1 MPFLKGGTVLV
12 DTNLILRKITQLE
25 RYLSQ
30 VMEFSDL
37 TIQGYKADWKT
48 QRIVERTL
56 QMMIETCTD
65 IANHIISD
73 TNSRPPATYAD
84 TFSVLLENG
93 IISSE
98 LSGSMEK
105 MVKFRNIIVHQYEE
119 VDAEIV
125 VVILQKH
132 LADFKEFKEAVLGY
146 LRGHKA

>member
-1 MPFLKGGTVLV
+1 MV
-12 DTNLILRKITQLE
+12 DRNLILRKITELGI
-25 RYLSQ
+25 YLSQ
-30 VMEFSDL
+30 VREFSDITL
-37 TIQGYKADWKT
+37 QDYKADWKI

-56 QMMIETCTD
+56 QMMIETCAD

-73 TNSRPPATYAD
+73 TNARPPVTYAD
-84 TFSVLLENG
+84 TFNVLLENG

-98 LSGSMEK
+98 LFGTMEK

-132 LADFKEFKEAVLGY
+132 LTDFEKFKETVLGY
-146 LRGHKA
+146 LRGYSA

>member
-1 MPFLKGGTVLV
+1 MPFLKGGTILV
-12 DTNLILRKITQLE
+12 DTNLILRKITELE

-37 TIQGYKADWKT
+37 TIQRYKTDWKT
-48 QRIVERTL
+48 QRIIERTL

-84 TFSVLLENG
+84 TFRVLFENG

-98 LSGSMEK
+98 LSGIMEK

-125 VVILQKH
+125 VVILKKH
-132 LADFKEFKEAVLGY
+132 LADFEEFKETVLKY
-146 LRGHKA
+146 LRGHTA